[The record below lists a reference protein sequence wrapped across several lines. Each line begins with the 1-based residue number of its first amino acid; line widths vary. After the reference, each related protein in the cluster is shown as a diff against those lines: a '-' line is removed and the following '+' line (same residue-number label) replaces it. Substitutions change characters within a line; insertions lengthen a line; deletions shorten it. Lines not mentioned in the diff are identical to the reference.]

1 MKTLKFFVGIVLLFL
16 LILLSVK
23 ALGQYPSLNSDG
35 TSAINIPK
43 VPAESP
49 SYACDI
55 RNHNF
60 VTGNIYEF
68 DLYITRVGTIPLEL
82 ADFQA
87 GIQVSPSLINGGSIT
102 PSIVPG
108 SSGLL
113 TAQQPAV
120 ISFIASSNCICL
132 APNEPPRLLFP
143 ETQTS
148 STSGTMIPDGDG
160 VRICRIR
167 LTNSVAFGIFALA
180 PAWSFTVDPYNTI
193 VSAFTGPSEHK
204 ENTVITNS
212 AGYSRSLALRVLM
225 EGPYNAVENEMN
237 TALHDMIPNVQPFAM
252 DPWHYTGI
260 ESVSVVPPEVVD
272 WVLID
277 LRDASMPALANPES
291 SKAIRAFFL
300 RRDGQIVALDGVS
313 APEFNFAP
321 ANNLYAVIRHRN
333 HIAIMSSSGL
343 SNVGSAYTYDFS
355 LSMEQAYGGADGY
368 KLIDTS
374 PLQFG
379 MVAGDCDSDGEI
391 SVLDYSRW
399 ALDFGNS
406 LVYLPSDNDLDAE
419 ISVLDFSKWALNF
432 GITNPISKSNSQ
444 VTYVSQVP
452 K

>member
-1 MKTLKFFVGIVLLFL
+1 MKALKYFITLSGLFL
-16 LILLSVK
+16 MILLSIQVF
-23 ALGQYPSLNSDG
+23 GQYPPFDAVG
-35 TSAINIPK
+35 TSAINFPK
-43 VPAESP
+43 APAESP

-60 VTGNIYEF
+60 VSGNIYEF
-68 DLYITRVGTIPLEL
+68 DLYMTRMGSVPLEL
-82 ADFQA
+82 ANFQA

-102 PSIVPG
+102 PSVVPG
-108 SSGLL
+108 TSGLL
-113 TAQQPAV
+113 TAQQPAM
-120 ISFIASSNCICL
+120 ISFIASANCICL
-132 APNEPPRLLFP
+132 APTEPPRVLSP

-180 PAWSFTVDPYNTI
+180 PAWSFSVDPYNTI
-193 VSAFTGPSEHK
+193 VSAFTGPGEHK

-212 AGYSRSLALRVLM
+212 AGYSRNLALRVLM
-225 EGPYNAVENEMN
+225 EGPYNATANEMN
-237 TALHDMIPNVQPFAM
+237 TTLHDLIPLVQPFVL

-272 WVLID
+272 WVLVD
-277 LRDASMPALANPES
+277 LRDASMPALANPET

-313 APEFNFAP
+313 APEFNFVP
-321 ANNLYAVIRHRN
+321 AQNLYAVIRHRN

-343 SNVGSAYTYDFS
+343 SNIGGAYTYDFS
-355 LSMEQAYGGADGY
+355 ISMEQAYGGADGY

-374 PLQFG
+374 PIQFG
-379 MVAGDCDSDGEI
+379 MVAGNSDSDGEI

-399 ALDFGNS
+399 TVDFGKYS
-406 LVYLPSDNDLDAE
+406 EYLSTDNDLDTE